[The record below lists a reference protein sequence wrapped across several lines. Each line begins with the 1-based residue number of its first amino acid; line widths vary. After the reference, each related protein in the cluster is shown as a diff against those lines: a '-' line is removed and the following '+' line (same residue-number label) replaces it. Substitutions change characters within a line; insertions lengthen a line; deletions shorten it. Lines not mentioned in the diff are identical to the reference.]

1 MTWKYQI
8 IDVIV
13 VAQFKN
19 VLYNLWS
26 QWMLDAIEF
35 GHFREASWNYIAP
48 SRAKVI
54 EWVLLAWEG
63 PNSRVTEATI
73 LKGAKLCYM
82 SQDLDESVK
91 QWDSCKCDADY
102 NIYDWKSEVSKL
114 SEVQQRNLFVS
125 PLAAEVDSEDE

>member
-1 MTWKYQI
+1 MDAASCHWTTLVTAKLRSLRVHRVCIPISLTWKYQL

-26 QWMLDAIEF
+26 KWMLHAIEF

-63 PNSRVTEATI
+63 PESRVTEATI
-73 LKGAKLCYM
+73 LKGAKWCYM
-82 SQDLDESVK
+82 SQDLD
-91 QWDSCKCDADY
+91 
-102 NIYDWKSEVSKL
+102 
-114 SEVQQRNLFVS
+114 
-125 PLAAEVDSEDE
+125 